1 MFGLGNLK
9 VKQLHNPK
17 NITCFFIDI
26 NSIRNKF
33 DSFCNL
39 ISLFVDIFSVAEAKV
54 NNFFP
59 NAQLLIPSFIQ
70 NFAWILVEVAQDY

>member
-17 NITCFFIDI
+17 NITCFFINI

-33 DSFCNL
+33 DRFCNL

-54 NNFFP
+54 NNFF
-59 NAQLLIPSFIQ
+59 LIPRFIQ